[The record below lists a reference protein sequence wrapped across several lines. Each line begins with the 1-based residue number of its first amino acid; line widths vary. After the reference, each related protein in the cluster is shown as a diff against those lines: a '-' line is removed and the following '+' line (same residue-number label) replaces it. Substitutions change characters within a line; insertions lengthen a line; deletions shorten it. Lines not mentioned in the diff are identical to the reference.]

1 MRAQYFRDITDQ
13 GIEAARQMAF
23 LVGQGHDAVFS
34 DSYKFAREAFPT
46 KLEIK
51 MIAKARLE
59 KITGMKNAGPSAS
72 DGSSP
77 E

>member
-1 MRAQYFRDITDQ
+1 
-13 GIEAARQMAF
+13 MAF
-23 LVGQGHDAVFS
+23 LVEQGHDAVFS
-34 DSYKFAREAFPT
+34 DSYKSAREARTT
-46 KLEIK
+46 KLEMQAAK

-59 KITGMKNAGPSAS
+59 KTTGMKNAGPSAG